1 MTTRAFAAAILGGI
15 TMFIWSFLAHD
26 LLPLGETGM
35 REFKDEAAMLDAL
48 KTNLGD
54 AHGLYHFPGHKAGP
68 NATRQEKSDAMKRA
82 MEKAASGPSGVL
94 LYHSTREFSF
104 GKLLGIEFATELLE
118 AMLVVFLLTQTGIE
132 SFSGRIGFVFVAG
145 ILAAIT
151 TNIPYW
157 NWYGFPSNYTAAYMS
172 IEIIGFLCV
181 GLVAALLL
189 KNRSPASA
197 TTSLR

>member
-1 MTTRAFAAAILGGI
+1 MTTRAFLAAILGGI
-15 TMFIWSFLAHD
+15 AMFIWSFIAHD

-48 KTNLGD
+48 KTNLGN
-54 AHGLYHFPGHKAGP
+54 ARGLYHFPGHRAGP
-68 NATRQEKSDAMKRA
+68 NATRQEKSDAMRLA
-82 MEKAASGPSGVL
+82 MEKAASGPSGML
-94 LYHSTREFSF
+94 IYHPTREFTF

-118 AMLVVFLLTQTGIE
+118 AILVVFLLTQTGIE
-132 SFSGRIGFVFVAG
+132 SFGGRIGFVLVTG

-189 KNRSPASA
+189 KNRPPAS
-197 TTSLR
+197 TTS

>member
-35 REFKDEAAMLDAL
+35 REFKDEATMLDAL

-54 AHGLYHFPGHKAGP
+54 ARGLYHFPGHKAGP

-94 LYHSTREFSF
+94 LYHPTREFSF

-189 KNRSPASA
+189 KNKSPASA